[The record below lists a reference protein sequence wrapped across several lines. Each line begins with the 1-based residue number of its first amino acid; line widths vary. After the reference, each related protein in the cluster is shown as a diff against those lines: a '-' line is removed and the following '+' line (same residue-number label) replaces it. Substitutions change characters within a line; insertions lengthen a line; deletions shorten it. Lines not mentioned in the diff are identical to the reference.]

1 MPGMRVRIVHRGAGI
16 IHRGAGLLGAL
27 SAGLLVAACG
37 GDDGGEEVPDLCA
50 PLDAMPGGQV
60 ELGTGDIKFEPLG
73 DTLPIITS
81 SAQSDPFVE
90 VHARIRDLPP
100 GDFDNLFDPRNPRT
114 RVRLEIDGAAM
125 PITVDCARFGYVA
138 APEPGA
144 FDLKQSLRVGF
155 GLMPI
160 EPFIGKR
167 TRVLVEVLGSNL
179 RFASDEK
186 LVTLVAP

>member
-1 MPGMRVRIVHRGAGI
+1 MRGRRLRIGP
-16 IHRGAGLLGAL
+16 RGAGLLGAL

-37 GDDGGEEVPDLCA
+37 GGAGSHDGPMPPTGPCW

-60 ELGTGDIKFEPLG
+60 ELGTGDVTFEPLP

-81 SAQSDPFVE
+81 SAQSDPYVQ

-100 GDFDNLFDPRNPRT
+100 GDFDNLFDPRNPKT
-114 RVRLEIDGAAM
+114 KVSLEIDGFAM
-125 PITVDCARFGYVA
+125 PIALDCPASFGYVV

-144 FDLKQSLRVGF
+144 FDLKHSLHVGF

-160 EPFIGKR
+160 APFIGKQA
-167 TRVLVEVLGSNL
+167 RVLIEVVGSNG
-179 RFASDEK
+179 RSAHDEK
-186 LVTLVAP
+186 LVTLRAQ